1 MTRKSGLGR
10 GLDALISETD
20 RPTPGVI
27 NQIPV
32 GRILPNPRQPRSNMD
47 REALVELSGSI
58 KTHGILQPLIVTYDD
73 QKDRYTLVAGG
84 RRLLAAELAGL
95 ETVPAIVR
103 EASEQQR
110 LELAL
115 IENIQRTDLNPLEA
129 AEAYRRLVDEFGL
142 SHEDVAGQVGK
153 NRATITNTMRLL
165 KLPDPVKTALTED
178 RISEGHARALLALST
193 SQAQVAALN
202 TIITRDLNVRQTEEL
217 VQRLIG
223 KLPRNVAKKENP
235 DPETNDLE
243 ERLRSRLGT
252 KVRLTRRI
260 KGGTLLIYFYSD
272 EEFNALIENILGTE
286 T

>member
-1 MTRKSGLGR
+1 M
-10 GLDALISETD
+10 
-20 RPTPGVI
+20 
-27 NQIPV
+27 
-32 GRILPNPRQPRSNMD
+32 
-47 REALVELSGSI
+47 
-58 KTHGILQPLIVTYDD
+58 
-73 QKDRYTLVAGG
+73 
-84 RRLLAAELAGL
+84 
-95 ETVPAIVR
+95 
-103 EASEQQR
+103 
-110 LELAL
+110 
-115 IENIQRTDLNPLEA
+115 
-129 AEAYRRLVDEFGL
+129 
-142 SHEDVAGQVGK
+142 
-153 NRATITNTMRLL
+153 
-165 KLPDPVKTALTED
+165 KTALTED

>member
-243 ERLRSRLGT
+243 ERLRSRLST
-252 KVRLTRRI
+252 KVRLTRRS